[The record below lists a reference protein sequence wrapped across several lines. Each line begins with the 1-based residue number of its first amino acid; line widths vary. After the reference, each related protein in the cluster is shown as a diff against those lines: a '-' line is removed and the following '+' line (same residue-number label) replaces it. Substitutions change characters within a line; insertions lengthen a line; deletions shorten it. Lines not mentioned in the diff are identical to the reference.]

1 MAVDPH
7 IPLLR
12 AAGPGRVR
20 GIALAIYGAAL
31 ADPGAAGGILR
42 RGLRDARALHSGERR
57 LVADGLYGLIRHE
70 ARLDLATG
78 APTPLARWLGWL
90 VGRGLDPA
98 AAVDAWRAEVVD
110 APVPVFERAVDLDTI
125 GLPDAPEAALA
136 VYASAPIGVAAE
148 LLRAFGDDARAFVD
162 ASARRAPVV
171 LRVGR
176 HQRDEAIRRLGS
188 AGVEATP
195 TRLAAAGVVVATGA
209 PVDGHPALRGLA
221 WELQDEASQAVAELV
236 DAPSG
241 GRVLDLCAGA
251 GGKSLAL
258 VDRLPRVTVVATDV
272 RARALDALRH
282 RAREADVPRATPGRP
297 GLAVR
302 LLDDPSAPALGL
314 FDAVLA
320 DVPCSG
326 TGTWRRHPE
335 LRWRLDRLP
344 ELGVLQRALIRR
356 AADHV
361 APGGQL
367 VYATCSVLPAENE
380 DVVAELLAER
390 PDLVL
395 DPAAVPPSLRQN
407 GFLRAAPHTT
417 GTDGLF
423 AAVLRRRGPSTGEQG
438 RG

>member
-7 IPLLR
+7 IALLR

-20 GIALAIYGAAL
+20 GIALEIYGDAL

-42 RGLRDARALHSGERR
+42 RGLREARALHSAERR

-98 AAVDAWRAEVVD
+98 AAADAWRAEVAD
-110 APVPVFERAVDLDTI
+110 APVPTFERAVNLDALV
-125 GLPDAPEAALA
+125 LPEAPEAALA
-136 VYASAPIGVAAE
+136 VYASVPIGVATE
-148 LLRAFGDDARAFVD
+148 LRRVFGDDARAFVD
-162 ASARRAPVV
+162 ASALRAPVV
-171 LRVGR
+171 LRVSGG
-176 HQRDEAIRRLGS
+176 QRDEAIRQLVA
-188 AGVEATP
+188 AGIEATP
-195 TRLAAAGVVVATGA
+195 TRLAAAGVVVPTGT
-209 PVDGHPALRGLA
+209 PVDGHPALRGLV

-251 GGKSLAL
+251 GGKALAL
-258 VDRLPRVTVVATDV
+258 VDRLPQVTVVATDV
-272 RARALDALRH
+272 RAGALDALRH
-282 RAREADVPRATPGRP
+282 RAREAGVARAAPGRP
-297 GLAVR
+297 GLTVQ
-302 LLDDPSAPALGL
+302 LLDDPGAPELGL

-326 TGTWRRHPE
+326 TGTLRRHPE
-335 LRWRLDRLP
+335 LRWRLDGLP
-344 ELGVLQRALIRR
+344 ELGVLQRELIRR

-367 VYATCSVLPAENE
+367 VYATCSVLTVENE
-380 DVVAELLAER
+380 DVIAALLEER
-390 PDLVL
+390 ADFVL
-395 DPAAVPPSLRQN
+395 DPAAVPAPLRQG
-407 GFLRAAPHTT
+407 GFLRTAPHIS

-423 AAVLRRRGPSTGEQG
+423 AAVFRRRGPSTGEQG